1 MEQKKFD
8 DIIREAWKSYF
19 DPMVETVVEV
29 DRYNAIHQRVGV
41 LRKLLNYQLNTTD
54 LSSIYKVYAYY
65 APHLVPT
72 HQEMR
77 YQVILKV
84 LDVVTHET
92 HVIILSESCS
102 WDDRCGMDQ
111 ARFCNLRYNIEQ

>member
-1 MEQKKFD
+1 MKQKKFD
-8 DIIREAWKSYF
+8 DIIREAWESYL
-19 DPMVETVVEV
+19 DPMVDTVVEV

-41 LRKLLNYQLNTTD
+41 LRKLLNYQFNTTD

-77 YQVILKV
+77 YQVTFKV
-84 LDVVTHET
+84 LDVVTREIR
-92 HVIILSESCS
+92 VIILTESCS
-102 WDDRCGMDQ
+102 WDDRCGMNQ
-111 ARFCNLRYNIEQ
+111 AKFCNLRYYIVL

>member
-8 DIIREAWKSYF
+8 DIIREAWESYF

-29 DRYNAIHQRVGV
+29 DRYNAIYQRVGV

-54 LSSIYKVYAYY
+54 LSTIYKVYAYY

-77 YQVILKV
+77 YQVIFKV
-84 LDVVTHET
+84 LDVVTHEI
-92 HVIILSESCS
+92 HVIILTESCS
-102 WDDRCGMDQ
+102 WDDRCGMNQ
-111 ARFCNLRYNIEQ
+111 ARFCNLRYNIVL

>member
-8 DIIREAWKSYF
+8 DIIREAWESYF
-19 DPMVETVVEV
+19 DPMVDTVMDV

-41 LRKLLNYQLNTTD
+41 LRKLLNYQLNTTN

-72 HQEMR
+72 YQEKR
-77 YQVILKV
+77 YQVIFKV
-84 LDVVTHET
+84 LDVVTNKT
-92 HVIILSESCS
+92 YVIIVTESCS
-102 WDDRCGMDQ
+102 WNDRCGMNQ
-111 ARFCNLRYNIEQ
+111 AKFCNLRYNIEQ

>member
-1 MEQKKFD
+1 MEQKKFA
-8 DIIREAWKSYF
+8 DIIREAWESYF
-19 DPMVETVVEV
+19 DPMVDTVVEV

-41 LRKLLNYQLNTTD
+41 LRKLLNHQLNTTD

-77 YQVILKV
+77 YQVTFKV
-84 LDVVTHET
+84 LDVVTREIR
-92 HVIILSESCS
+92 VIILTESCS
-102 WDDRCGMDQ
+102 WDDQCGMNQ
-111 ARFCNLRYNIEQ
+111 AKFCNLRYYIVQ

>member
-1 MEQKKFD
+1 MEQKKFED
-8 DIIREAWKSYF
+8 VIKTAWESYL
-19 DPMVETVVEV
+19 DPMVDTVMDV

-77 YQVILKV
+77 YQIIFKV
-84 LDVVTHET
+84 LDVVTREI
-92 HVIILSESCS
+92 HVITVMESCS
-102 WDDRCGMDQ
+102 WDDRCGMNQ
-111 ARFCNLRYNIEQ
+111 AKFCNLRYYIVL